1 MLYLQYNTP
10 EVDRL
15 RNPGGTFNSLYEKS
29 WFENPTVVKIAEGV
43 DGVKHVMEDILNMRH
58 LVSSQQLSCQEG
70 AKILILAYLGILP
83 DKAYPLSWLGDNCY
97 EWLKV
102 IPEKQDITF
111 DADCMVPP
119 FCSYVNFT
127 IKATGEVIGSERK
140 YFWGYNKYR
149 DFNVVQ
155 EVT

>member
-43 DGVKHVMEDILNMRH
+43 DGVKHVMEDIFEHETFGKFLAT
-58 LVSSQQLSCQEG
+58 QLSGG

-102 IPEKQDITF
+102 IPEEQDITF
-111 DADCMVPP
+111 DADCMIPP

-127 IKATGEVIGSERK
+127 IKATGEVIDSERK

-149 DFNVVQ
+149 DFNVV
-155 EVT
+155 